1 MSHLEDAY
9 DTYTEDFNENDD
21 NTPILSKSELITLTL
36 NERQDITNY
45 MFNILC
51 NRIETNSINFMRY
64 MNFRNFTEWFI
75 DHLESD
81 IIDY

>member
-1 MSHLEDAY
+1 MSYLEDEY
-9 DTYTEDFNENDD
+9 DTATEDFNENDD

-45 MFNILC
+45 MFNVLS
-51 NRIETNSINFMRY
+51 NRMETNSITFMRY

-75 DHLESD
+75 DHFESD
-81 IIDY
+81 IIDN

>member
-1 MSHLEDAY
+1 MSYLEDDY
-9 DTYTEDFNENDD
+9 DTSNEDFNENDD
-21 NTPILSKSELITLTL
+21 NTPILCKSELITLTL

-51 NRIETNSINFMRY
+51 NRMETNSITFMRY

-75 DHLESD
+75 DHFESD

>member
-1 MSHLEDAY
+1 MSYLEDDY
-9 DTYTEDFNENDD
+9 DTSNEDFNENDD
-21 NTPILSKSELITLTL
+21 NTPILCKSELITLTL

-51 NRIETNSINFMRY
+51 NHMETNSITFMRY

-75 DHLESD
+75 DHFESD

>member
-1 MSHLEDAY
+1 MSYLEDEY
-9 DTYTEDFNENDD
+9 DTATEDFNENDD

-45 MFNILC
+45 MFNVLSD
-51 NRIETNSINFMRY
+51 RMETNSITFMKY

-75 DHLESD
+75 DHFESD
-81 IIDY
+81 IIDN

>member
-1 MSHLEDAY
+1 MSYLEDEY
-9 DTYTEDFNENDD
+9 DTATEDFNENDD

-45 MFNILC
+45 MFNVLSD
-51 NRIETNSINFMRY
+51 RMETNSITFMRY

-75 DHLESD
+75 DHFESD
-81 IIDY
+81 IIDN